1 MDETDRNKAAAR
13 RFVEGMGGD
22 FAHTIDEAMA
32 ENCRIV
38 TMGTTAI
45 SGERGKSEALA
56 AAGLVLQLFP
66 KGLPTT
72 VHSMIAEGDSV
83 AVEAESFATH
93 VSGRPYN
100 NKYFFLMRFRD
111 GKLISLKEYLDTE
124 LAAAFFGGSAGS
136 QNA

>member
-13 RFVEGMGGD
+13 SFVEGMGGD

-83 AVEAESFATH
+83 AVEADS
-93 VSGRPYN
+93 
-100 NKYFFLMRFRD
+100 FRD